1 MAKNYGRAVLLGMGG
16 FYFGYYIAVFN
27 PLSKPVLIGVLGYDE
42 VKDAGAL
49 QTLNGMT
56 NFLFAIGATIGVL
69 LTGQLADRF
78 GRLALLYA
86 GEVLALLCIVPYV
99 IATTPALLIA
109 RVISGIVAGVNSSIF
124 TIIMAEWLPNSVC
137 GFGNGFGYAALS
149 LGSLMSF
156 LSQNVLDYQGLVDYW
171 RVVLVYPQI
180 VSIVRLIL
188 FPFFIP
194 HDTPKYLFMRSK
206 TKEEG
211 EQLVRRSTSL
221 IYNPAAT
228 ETNINTTVAF
238 LSKQKEGGKLT
249 LSKLFSKKY
258 RLRLFSGCFVSL
270 AQQISGI
277 NYFYVYS
284 TAIFDDISNNGKV
297 VTLIIGISNMIGA
310 LAVPYL
316 ISKLGR
322 KTNLVVFCAAQVV
335 GMYLVPIGWKSSQI
349 WLMEAGVAIYIFG
362 FAVGLGGT
370 ETAYVGEILPP
381 AGIGL
386 ALALHWLGAA
396 LVMITS
402 PPLIE
407 KVGNLALM
415 IFYGSF
421 CAFATVILI
430 IYTIETKGKTEEQ
443 IEHEFE
449 NFGRSQQVAPEGGPK
464 QVQNGESTTFKPLP
478 QQTTEKVE
486 HPVQIQDADNL
497 ITDRK

>member
-1 MAKNYGRAVLLGMGG
+1 MGG

-42 VKDAGAL
+42 INDAGDI

-69 LTGQLADRF
+69 ITGQLADRF

-99 IATTPALLIA
+99 IASTPALLIA
-109 RVISGIVAGVNSSIF
+109 RVISGIVAGVNSSIY

-156 LSQNVLDYQGLVDYW
+156 LSQNVLDYKGLVDYW
-171 RVVLVYPQI
+171 RVILVYPQI

-194 HDTPKYLFMRSK
+194 TDTPKYLFMKSK
-206 TKEEG
+206 TVEEG
-211 EQLVRRSTSL
+211 ETQVRRSMAL
-221 IYNPAAT
+221 IYTAAAT
-228 ETNINTTVAF
+228 EINTTSTVAF
-238 LSKQKEGGKLT
+238 LTKQKESGSLT
-249 LSKLFSKKY
+249 LAKLFTKKY
-258 RLRLFSGCFVSL
+258 RLRLFSGCFVSW

-284 TAIFDDISNNGKV
+284 TGIFDTISNNGKT

-322 KTNLVVFCAAQVV
+322 KSNLVIFCCAQAV
-335 GMYLVPIGWKSSQI
+335 GMYLVPVGWKSSQI

-421 CAFATVILI
+421 CVIATVVLL
-430 IYTIETKGKTEEQ
+430 IYTIETKGKTEEE
-443 IEHEFE
+443 IEREFE
-449 NFGRSQQVAPEGGPK
+449 NFGSKNQIAPAPESKTDHKRTDTEMEP
-464 QVQNGESTTFKPLP
+464 VATDRAPLQP
-478 QQTTEKVE
+478 ASEKVKT
-486 HPVQIQDADNL
+486 PARILSGKKD
-497 ITDRK
+497 